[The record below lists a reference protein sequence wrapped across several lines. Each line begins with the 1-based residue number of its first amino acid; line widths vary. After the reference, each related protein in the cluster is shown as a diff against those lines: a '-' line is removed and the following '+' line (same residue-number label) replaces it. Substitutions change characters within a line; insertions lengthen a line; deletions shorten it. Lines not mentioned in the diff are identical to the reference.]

1 MMLCTSLVLQIQN
14 TLNEKELASYSSAG
28 DVADEVL
35 SGIRTVTA
43 FGGEK
48 KELNRYKERLQ
59 MSLQSGQKKGLYSGL
74 SGGCMWMLTYWS
86 YSVAFWY
93 GVYLIMLDRDEEVKQ
108 YTPAVLM
115 IILFC
120 VLVGAQNLGM
130 SSPQIEAFSMAS
142 TAAGGI
148 FSVMDRESKIDPLSP
163 HGLRPSSFSGNIEF
177 RNVHF
182 RYPARKNVNVLNG
195 LNLSIKAGQTV
206 ALVGPSGCG
215 KSTCLQLVQ
224 RMYDVLEVR

>member
-1 MMLCTSLVLQIQN
+1 M
-14 TLNEKELASYSSAG
+14 ASYSTAG

-48 KELNRYKERLQ
+48 KEINRYKERLQ
-59 MSLQSGQKKGLYSGL
+59 VSLESGQKKGLYSGL
-74 SGGCMWMLTYWS
+74 SNGCMWMLTYWS

-93 GVYLIMLDRDEEVKQ
+93 GVYLILIDRNEGVKE

-130 SSPQIEAFSMAS
+130 TSPQLDAFSMATS
-142 TAAGGI
+142 SAKSI
-148 FSVMDRESKIDPLSP
+148 FSVIDRESKIDSLSP
-163 HGLRPSSFSGNIEF
+163 HGLRPSNISGNIEF
-177 RNVHF
+177 KNVHF
-182 RYPARKNVNVLNG
+182 RYPARMDVNVLNS
-195 LNLSIKAGQTV
+195 LNLTIKAGQTV

-224 RMYDVLEVR
+224 RLYDVLEVKRKEIQ